1 MLTRLSLR
9 LLVALIVLGLASSGV
24 ALGQSPGPGTF
35 PTAARL
41 QLVAEGFT
49 SPVALVE
56 SPDGTGRLFVVD
68 QAGAIW
74 IVDAQGR
81 RVAQPFLDLRDRMVR
96 LNERYDERGLL
107 GLAFHPRY
115 RDTGRLF
122 VYYSAPRRE
131 GAPAD
136 WNHTARLSEFRVSA
150 DNPDRADPGSER
162 VLLNVDQPQSN
173 HNGGTLAFGPRDG
186 FLYLSLGDGGA
197 RDDAGLGHVPGG
209 NGQDVTQNL
218 LGSILRIDVDQGDPY
233 GIPADN
239 PFARGGGLP
248 EQWAWGFRNPYRM
261 SFDMGGEHALWVGD
275 AGQELWE
282 EFNIVWGGANYGW
295 PVREGAH
302 CFDVATPTSP
312 PATCPEADAGGR
324 TMVGPVVEFL
334 NSKQPGGV
342 GLAGVGGY
350 VYRGMRLPQLGGR
363 YIFGVWS
370 RGSGF
375 ANAEGGA
382 VYVAEPCEDGRC
394 AYSKLWLD
402 GQPGGQ
408 LSDFVMG
415 FGQDRFGEV
424 YVLTNT
430 NLGPSGSTG
439 KVWKLVP
446 AR

>member
-1 MLTRLSLR
+1 MLTRLSVR
-9 LLVALIVLGLASSGV
+9 LLMGLFALSLASSGV
-24 ALGQSPGPGTF
+24 ALGQSASPATF
-35 PTAARL
+35 PTAAGM

-49 SPVALVE
+49 SPVTLVE

-68 QAGAIW
+68 QAGMIW
-74 IVDAQGR
+74 IVNAGGQR
-81 RVAQPFLDLRDRMVR
+81 AAQPFLDLRDRMVQ
-96 LNERYDERGLL
+96 LNARYDERGLL

-122 VYYSAPRRE
+122 VYYSAPLRQ
-131 GAPAD
+131 GAPEG
-136 WNHTARLSEFRVSA
+136 WNHTARLSELRVASG
-150 DNPDRADPGSER
+150 DPNRADPASER
-162 VLLNVDQPQSN
+162 VLMSIDQPQSN

-186 FLYLSLGDGGA
+186 FLYLSLGDGGG
-197 RDDAGLGHVPGG
+197 RDDMGVGHVPGG

-218 LGSILRIDVDQGDPY
+218 LGSIVRIDVDQGSPY

-239 PFARGGGLP
+239 PFAQSGGMP
-248 EQWAWGFRNPYRM
+248 EQWAWGFRNPYRF
-261 SFDMGGEHALWVGD
+261 SFDIGGEHALWVGD

-282 EFNIVWGGANYGW
+282 EFNIVQRAGNYGW

-302 CFDVATPTSP
+302 CFDAAAPTRS
-312 PATCPEADAGGR
+312 PATCAERDAAGQ
-324 TMVGPVVEFL
+324 TMIGPVVEFL

-350 VYRGMRLPQLGGR
+350 VYRGARLPQLGGR

-375 ANAEGGA
+375 ANTEGGA
-382 VYVAEPCEDGRC
+382 VYVAEPCANGRC
-394 AYSKLWLD
+394 SYSKLWLS
-402 GQPGGQ
+402 GMPGGQ
-408 LSDFVMG
+408 LSDFIMG
-415 FGQDRFGEV
+415 FGQDRAGEV
-424 YVLTNT
+424 YVLTST

-439 KVWKLVP
+439 KVWRLVP